1 MKQKIKVKVN
11 SQNPIVKVD
20 VLSVSLTL
28 LVTLNN
34 SIYQCVAHKRDNFM
48 NLNKRDT
55 LCLTKQLVL

>member
-11 SQNPIVKVD
+11 SQNPIVKVV

-34 SIYQCVAHKRDNFM
+34 SIFQCIVHKHDNSM